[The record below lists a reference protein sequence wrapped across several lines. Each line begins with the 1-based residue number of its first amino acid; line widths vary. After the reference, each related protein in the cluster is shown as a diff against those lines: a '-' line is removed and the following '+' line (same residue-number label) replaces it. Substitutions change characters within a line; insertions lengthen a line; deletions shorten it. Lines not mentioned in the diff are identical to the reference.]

1 MQMEKWVEKAMGLRL
16 NNGAGWLV
24 FLGVLFGPGL
34 VAAYLLHSPAW
45 AFFGP
50 IAVAAI
56 MLGIAALPSK
66 RKVTPQEFADELDRH
81 LNGTDNDD
89 DWDRTSSVR
98 IFNPS
103 LEAVRR
109 SLSDRFDSLS
119 NAEDREEL
127 RHIIEALRRGELP
140 GATASQREK

>member
-1 MQMEKWVEKAMGLRL
+1 MQMEKRAEKAMGLRL
-16 NNGAGWLV
+16 NNGAGCVV
-24 FLGVLFGPGL
+24 FLGVLFGPGFV
-34 VAAYLLHSPAW
+34 VAYVLRSPVW

-66 RKVTPQEFADELDRH
+66 RKVTPQEFANELDRH

-127 RHIIEALRRGELP
+127 RHIIEALRRGEFP